1 MEGSPNQALSG
12 IVARPLN
19 SAVRF
24 EWANLKR
31 PLHNRISLP
40 FSSSFFLSQSLYLSL
55 SLSRLFSLSLSF
67 LGFFF
72 VFFPALYSAGRSVS
86 DTTLLST
93 LFYCYWPQPAT
104 WATFQRRRRLLND
117 IWVTCSTGQQS
128 WNGTSGTSAHITL
141 MPIPSI
147 PSPPQRVQH
156 LSVSQDIHFATRSTS
171 QAVNSVHPSTQS
183 TLHRPFSVRHCSNL
197 SCHEITR
204 SWQCFDFVPKHKS
217 SPRTWAGRANSGW
230 A

>member
-1 MEGSPNQALSG
+1 M
-12 IVARPLN
+12 
-19 SAVRF
+19 
-24 EWANLKR
+24 
-31 PLHNRISLP
+31 
-40 FSSSFFLSQSLYLSL
+40 
-55 SLSRLFSLSLSF
+55 
-67 LGFFF
+67 
-72 VFFPALYSAGRSVS
+72 FFPALYSAGRSVS

-93 LFYCYWPQPAT
+93 LFYCYWPLPAT

-147 PSPPQRVQH
+147 PSSVSLHSTLRQPQRVQH

-171 QAVNSVHPSTQS
+171 QAVRQSTQFILQPS
-183 TLHRPFSVRHCSNL
+183 QPFIVHFLFGIVRICPAM
-197 SCHEITR
+197 R
-204 SWQCFDFVPKHKS
+204 SPGGGCALIS
-217 SPRTWAGRANSGW
+217 SPNINQVLATGRVNSGW